1 MVTYDANALIIMI
14 FNLEVSLQYISVTIT
29 ASQIMIPFLLTRP
42 GTNPINQESVLSYP
56 GLVCHGP
63 GDGSSLAGP
72 GEAFVNLDRG
82 IADDIP
88 QEQCNLYSVLEG
100 VLDRC
105 DVA

>member
-1 MVTYDANALIIMI
+1 MI
-14 FNLEVSLQYISVTIT
+14 S
-29 ASQIMIPFLLTRP
+29 FLLRRL
-42 GTNPINQESVLSYP
+42 GTNPISQESVLSCP

-88 QEQCNLYSVLEG
+88 QEQCNAYSVLEG
-100 VLDRC
+100 MLGRC
-105 DVA
+105 GVS